1 MTTAVRLDGVSKR
14 FQSRRQTTQA
24 LADVSLEIA
33 DGEFCCI
40 VGPSGCGKSTLLRV
54 IGGMSEY
61 DGEVELME
69 PVGDRPRTATVFQ
82 DHGLFPWMKILDNV
96 AFGLKAQGWSRARR
110 HARARE
116 FLGVV
121 GLADYARAYPKEL
134 SGGMRQRAAI
144 ARTFASDPTILLM
157 DEPLSSLDEQT
168 KLTLQAQLTRIW
180 EAHRKT
186 VVYITHSID
195 EAILL
200 ADKVVILTPGPGRVQ
215 EIIDVAALFPR
226 PRDVDAVR
234 ATKEFGEL
242 FQHIWGSLR
251 QPGLQREEPA

>member
-1 MTTAVRLDGVSKR
+1 VTSAVRLDGVSKR
-14 FQSRRQTTQA
+14 FQTRGRTTLA
-24 LADVSLEIA
+24 LDEVTFDIA

-54 IGGMSEY
+54 IGGMSDY
-61 DGEVELME
+61 DGTVDLME

-96 AFGLKAQGWSRARR
+96 AFGLKAQGWSRSRR

-116 FLGVV
+116 FLDVV
-121 GLADYARAYPKEL
+121 GLGDHARSYPKEL

-168 KLTLQAQLTRIW
+168 KLVLQAQLTRIW

-200 ADKVVILTPGPGRVQ
+200 ADKVVILTAGPGRVQ
-215 EIIDVAALFPR
+215 EVIDVAALFPR

-234 ATKEFGEL
+234 ATQEFGEL
-242 FQHIWGSLR
+242 FQHIWRSLR
-251 QPGLQREEPA
+251 QPILEREVPA